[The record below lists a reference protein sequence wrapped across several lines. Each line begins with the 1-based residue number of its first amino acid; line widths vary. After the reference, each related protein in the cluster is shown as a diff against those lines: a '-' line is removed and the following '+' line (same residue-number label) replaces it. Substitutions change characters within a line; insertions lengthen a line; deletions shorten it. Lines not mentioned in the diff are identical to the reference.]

1 MDGWTKDD
9 VGVTANAAAARLR
22 RPDASGFDKFR
33 FAGEVGRVS
42 RREQRQLG
50 SRMTVLLAHLLKWKY
65 QPKRR
70 CHSWEATIREQRTA
84 IHIALQRSPSL
95 KHALADD
102 AWLGLCWKDG
112 VALARAQTNLMFPG
126 TWIWSVS
133 ETLDEDFWPN

>member
-1 MDGWTKDD
+1 MDVWTNID
-9 VGVTANAAAARLR
+9 VGAFAREAAARPR
-22 RPDASGFDKFR
+22 RQQASAFDKFR
-33 FAGEVGRVS
+33 FAEEVESVS

-50 SRMTVLLAHLLKWKY
+50 SRMAVLLAHLLKWKY

-84 IHIALQRSPSL
+84 IHVALQGAPGL

-112 VALARAQTNLMFPG
+112 VALARAQTKLMFPG
-126 TWIWSVS
+126 AWIWSVS
-133 ETLDEDFWPN
+133 QTLDQDFWPD